1 LVVEDEPL
9 IRENLAEYLRQQEY
23 QCETAGSGKEALQKL
38 RKQSFDLVI
47 TDIRMPGF
55 TGVELLREISHSYPD
70 TAVIMITAVADLQT
84 AVQSMKQGAYDY
96 ITKPFDLEKVME
108 SVRSTL
114 HTAAVRKQDHQITER
129 LKSIVQTKSSA
140 LDLALKD
147 LELHRSMTLEALVR
161 ALDARE
167 HETQCHSLRVQ
178 AYTLRLAQEL
188 DFEEDQLT
196 DLGRGALLHDIG
208 KIGVSDS
215 ILL

>member
-1 LVVEDEPL
+1 MEQTFPFVQHQLNAFSSLGGSDLPDQELGSGRRIDAMQDSLILVVEDEPL

-114 HTAAVRKQDHQITER
+114 HTAAVRKQDHQITE
-129 LKSIVQTKSSA
+129 
-140 LDLALKD
+140 
-147 LELHRSMTLEALVR
+147 
-161 ALDARE
+161 
-167 HETQCHSLRVQ
+167 
-178 AYTLRLAQEL
+178 
-188 DFEEDQLT
+188 
-196 DLGRGALLHDIG
+196 
-208 KIGVSDS
+208 
-215 ILL
+215 